1 MDDPTR
7 PAPRTGADAGS
18 ARRRGP
24 KSRCGTPSP
33 PPVAQQLAPCGSD
46 LRDEENSP
54 IVGSEGS
61 ALSSLP
67 RPGAR
72 GVSVT
77 GRSEVSSSCQDH
89 EFTRLGT
96 LAATVM
102 SPLRHMA
109 ARRALRERGH
119 DSSVADTSTQKLK
132 TVLACR
138 MPTFAPGTQRRG
150 PYVSHRSPTPG
161 AARPFGA
168 YCSGRAGPGRRGADG
183 ARGAPRAAR

>member
-1 MDDPTR
+1 MTQHVQHREPE
-7 PAPRTGADAGS
+7 RTLGERVGADRKVDEERPPPFAQQRAPCDPALPDKEHPPGAGS
-18 ARRRGP
+18 AGSVLGP
-24 KSRCGTPSP
+24 F
-33 PPVAQQLAPCGSD
+33 
-46 LRDEENSP
+46 
-54 IVGSEGS
+54 
-61 ALSSLP
+61 P
-67 RPGAR
+67 RFGAR

-77 GRSEVSSSCQDH
+77 GGSEVSSSRQDP
-89 EFTRLGT
+89 EFTRLG
-96 LAATVM
+96 ASRARIM
-102 SPLRHMA
+102 SPLRHMD